1 MSDALKD
8 YMSSNSTYRNA
19 YYPVP
24 YEYAFAFNLA
34 RANTAFNA
42 RYPQSKPRYLIGGV
56 GQNSPRNTAAFA
68 SGALS
73 SDPGS
78 PLFKHETPTSCPFSI
93 SQQHCLALA
102 LLFHL
107 PPYLVPLQLTH
118 RAYPVDAALDVRVL
132 TPPPSFPLPRSITFA
147 KSTQWTLWF
156 LSFSTHGKSRFSPS
170 SPNGISQS

>member
-1 MSDALKD
+1 LINIIHGECECMHVTRPACPDTNRYYRQLIPRPAL
-8 YMSSNSTYRNA
+8 
-19 YYPVP
+19 
-24 YEYAFAFNLA
+24 
-34 RANTAFNA
+34 
-42 RYPQSKPRYLIGGV
+42 PRRSVIFHHALPLNF
-56 GQNSPRNTAAFA
+56 QN
-68 SGALS
+68 
-73 SDPGS
+73 
-78 PLFKHETPTSCPFSI
+78 TSCPFSI

>member
-78 PLFKHETPTSCPFSI
+78 PLFKHETPFT
-93 SQQHCLALA
+93 
-102 LLFHL
+102 
-107 PPYLVPLQLTH
+107 VPEDTDGAGEGL
-118 RAYPVDAALDVRVL
+118 RFYDDLDQVTGTRL
-132 TPPPSFPLPRSITFA
+132 
-147 KSTQWTLWF
+147 
-156 LSFSTHGKSRFSPS
+156 G
-170 SPNGISQS
+170 QSK